1 MVGAAHQLHLTRSP
15 SWLTPPLH
23 RAPCGQNSPR
33 WPGAG
38 EGQGREGRGASGHLQ
53 TPPAR
58 RAPPPPPSLASW
70 RPRKPGSGVG
80 KEIQPPRWPQVW
92 ESVLQGSQT
101 QVSWAP
107 GPPLSPCPTG
117 LPKRFREPFPR
128 AEHRIGWPQVWLP
141 CLSLPPWL
149 PSSRG
154 WGLLFA
160 KEASGPGLVEPRRT
174 RSPQTL
180 PACLARSCPLAGLRP
195 CPPSPR
201 RRATEGQGRCSFS
214 P

>member
-1 MVGAAHQLHLTRSP
+1 M
-15 SWLTPPLH
+15 
-23 RAPCGQNSPR
+23 
-33 WPGAG
+33 
-38 EGQGREGRGASGHLQ
+38 
-53 TPPAR
+53 
-58 RAPPPPPSLASW
+58 
-70 RPRKPGSGVG
+70 
-80 KEIQPPRWPQVW
+80 W

-128 AEHRIGWPQVWLP
+128 AEHRIGWLQVWLP

-174 RSPQTL
+174 QTPCMPGPLL
-180 PACLARSCPLAGLRP
+180 PARWPPPL
-195 CPPSPR
+195 PSFPE
-201 RRATEGQGRCSFS
+201 AESHGGPGPLQLLPLTLV
-214 P
+214 